1 MSERHVSRIIVDL
14 LLERRNSTTGK
25 AEILMML
32 AEYLDNQYD
41 LPGGHLEPGEDLFD
55 AMIREAKEEIG
66 ITIKRENMQI
76 VHIYHHFSKDVLKFV
91 FKVTN
96 YSGEIKNLE
105 PEKCKEISWIDIS
118 NMPENTLSF
127 HMSVFTYS
135 IPSIR
140 NPPLH
145 SCFT

>member
-1 MSERHVSRIIVDL
+1 MSERHVSRIVVDL
-14 LLERRNSTTGK
+14 LLERKNSTTGK
-25 AEILMML
+25 TEILMML

-41 LPGGHLEPGEDLFD
+41 LPGGHLEPGEDLYD

-105 PEKCKEISWIDIS
+105 PEKCKEIRWIDI
-118 NMPENTLSF
+118 NNLPENTINGIKNEIINIYND
-127 HMSVFTYS
+127 VYYS
-135 IPSIR
+135 K
-140 NPPLH
+140 N
-145 SCFT
+145 

>member
-1 MSERHVSRIIVDL
+1 MSERHVSRIVVDL
-14 LLERRNSTTGK
+14 LLERKNSTTGK
-25 AEILMML
+25 TEILMML

-66 ITIKRENMQI
+66 ITIKREDMQI

-96 YSGEIKNLE
+96 YSGEIKNME
-105 PEKCKEISWIDIS
+105 PEKCKDIKWIDI
-118 NMPENTLSF
+118 NNLPENTIKGIKNEITNIYND
-127 HMSVFTYS
+127 VYYS
-135 IPSIR
+135 K
-140 NPPLH
+140 N
-145 SCFT
+145 

>member
-1 MSERHVSRIIVDL
+1 MSERHVSRIVVDL
-14 LLERRNSTTGK
+14 LLERKNSTTGK
-25 AEILMML
+25 TEILMML

-41 LPGGHLEPGEDLFD
+41 LPGGHLEPGEDLYD

-66 ITIKRENMQI
+66 ITITRENMQI

-105 PEKCKEISWIDIS
+105 PEKCKEIKWVDI
-118 NMPENTLSF
+118 NNLPENTIKGIKNEIIN
-127 HMSVFTYS
+127 VYNDVYYS
-135 IPSIR
+135 KD
-140 NPPLH
+140 
-145 SCFT
+145 

>member
-1 MSERHVSRIIVDL
+1 MGERHVSRIVVDL

-25 AEILMML
+25 TEILMIL

-66 ITIKRENMQI
+66 IIINRENMQI
-76 VHIYHHFSKDVLKFV
+76 VHIYHQFNKDKLKFV

-105 PEKCKEISWIDIS
+105 PEKCKEIRWIDI
-118 NMPENTLSF
+118 NNLPENTIKGIKNEIINIYND
-127 HMSVFTYS
+127 VYYS
-135 IPSIR
+135 KD
-140 NPPLH
+140 
-145 SCFT
+145 

>member
-1 MSERHVSRIIVDL
+1 MSERHVSRIVVDL

-25 AEILMML
+25 TEILMML
-32 AEYLDNQYD
+32 AEYLNNQYD
-41 LPGGHLEPGEDLFD
+41 LPGGHLEPGEDLYD

-91 FKVTN
+91 FKVVN

-105 PEKCKEISWIDIS
+105 PEKCKEIRWIDI
-118 NMPENTLSF
+118 NNLPENTIKGIKNEIINIYND
-127 HMSVFTYS
+127 VYY
-135 IPSIR
+135 
-140 NPPLH
+140 NKD
-145 SCFT
+145 

>member
-1 MSERHVSRIIVDL
+1 MSERHVSRIVVDL

-25 AEILMML
+25 TEILMML

-41 LPGGHLEPGEDLFD
+41 LPGGHLEPGEDLYD

-105 PEKCKEISWIDIS
+105 PEKCKEIRWIDI
-118 NMPENTLSF
+118 NNLPENTIKGIKNEIINIYND
-127 HMSVFTYS
+127 VYYS
-135 IPSIR
+135 K
-140 NPPLH
+140 N
-145 SCFT
+145 

>member
-1 MSERHVSRIIVDL
+1 MSERHVSRIVVDL
-14 LLERRNSTTGK
+14 LLERKNSTTGK
-25 AEILMML
+25 TKILMML

-41 LPGGHLEPGEDLFD
+41 LPGGHLEPGEDLYE
-55 AMIREAKEEIG
+55 AMIREANEEIG

-105 PEKCKEISWIDIS
+105 PEKCKEIRWIDI
-118 NMPENTLSF
+118 NNLPENTIKCIKNEIINIYNDIY
-127 HMSVFTYS
+127 YS
-135 IPSIR
+135 KD
-140 NPPLH
+140 
-145 SCFT
+145 

>member
-1 MSERHVSRIIVDL
+1 MGERHVSRIVVDL

-25 AEILMML
+25 TEILMIL

-66 ITIKRENMQI
+66 IIINRENMQI
-76 VHIYHHFSKDVLKFV
+76 VHIYHQFNKDKLKFV

-96 YSGEIKNLE
+96 YIGELKNLE
-105 PEKCKEISWIDIS
+105 PEKCKEIRWVDI
-118 NMPENTLSF
+118 NNLPENTIKGIKNEIINIYND
-127 HMSVFTYS
+127 VYYS
-135 IPSIR
+135 KD
-140 NPPLH
+140 
-145 SCFT
+145 

>member
-1 MSERHVSRIIVDL
+1 MSERHVSRIVVDL
-14 LLERRNSTTGK
+14 LLERKNSTTGK
-25 AEILMML
+25 TEILMML

-66 ITIKRENMQI
+66 ITIKREDMQI

-96 YSGEIKNLE
+96 YSGGIKNME
-105 PEKCKEISWIDIS
+105 PEKCKDIKWIDI
-118 NMPENTLSF
+118 NNLPENTIKGIKNEITNIYND
-127 HMSVFTYS
+127 VYYS
-135 IPSIR
+135 KD
-140 NPPLH
+140 
-145 SCFT
+145 

>member
-1 MSERHVSRIIVDL
+1 MSERHVSRIVVDL
-14 LLERRNSTTGK
+14 LLERKNSTTGK
-25 AEILMML
+25 TEILMML

-66 ITIKRENMQI
+66 ITIKREDMQI

-96 YSGEIKNLE
+96 YSGEIKNME
-105 PEKCKEISWIDIS
+105 PEKCKDIKWIDI
-118 NMPENTLSF
+118 NNLPENTIKGIKNEI
-127 HMSVFTYS
+127 TNIYNDIYYS
-135 IPSIR
+135 KD
-140 NPPLH
+140 
-145 SCFT
+145 

>member
-1 MSERHVSRIIVDL
+1 MSERHVSRIVVDL
-14 LLERRNSTTGK
+14 LLERKNSTTGK
-25 AEILMML
+25 TEILMML

-41 LPGGHLEPGEDLFD
+41 LPGGHLEPGEDLYD

-105 PEKCKEISWIDIS
+105 PEKCKEIRWIDI
-118 NMPENTLSF
+118 NNLPENTIKGIKNEIINIYND
-127 HMSVFTYS
+127 VYYS
-135 IPSIR
+135 K
-140 NPPLH
+140 N
-145 SCFT
+145 